1 MAGNLGSLEELE
13 LPIYDQG
20 QLAACCGLPALRRL
34 RLHLYAGV
42 GLSLA
47 ALPQLAPTLE
57 VRRPHCHVCKCVLPL
72 LGLACASGS
81 VSFVQGGIQHT
92 SEM

>member
-1 MAGNLGSLEELE
+1 MAGNLSSLEELE

-47 ALPQLAPTLE
+47 ALPRLAGTLE
-57 VRRPHCHVCKCVLPL
+57 VLPPHRLHRTCDRPL
-72 LGLACASGS
+72 LRSAIA
-81 VSFVQGGIQHT
+81 VVPPA
-92 SEM
+92 